1 MADDKFGVKAAV
13 AAERERCAK
22 IAEARED
29 DPFKLFGEVAT
40 LIRSGNPM
48 TTVKPVPLLCVIGW
62 HSWTCGREPI
72 KLGGPVYRCRH
83 CAATKGRYE
92 AG

>member
-40 LIRSGNPM
+40 LIRSGN
-48 TTVKPVPLLCVIGW
+48 
-62 HSWTCGREPI
+62 WTRGREPI